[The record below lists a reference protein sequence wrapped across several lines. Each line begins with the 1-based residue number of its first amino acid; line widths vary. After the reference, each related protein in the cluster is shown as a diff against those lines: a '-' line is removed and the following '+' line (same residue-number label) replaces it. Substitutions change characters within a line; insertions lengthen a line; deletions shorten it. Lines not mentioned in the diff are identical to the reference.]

1 MDTFATGEEAKS
13 PTYYRVAWAIA
24 VGVVTAALL
33 FINESGIQAIQEVV
47 TIVALP
53 FFIMQ
58 GFIMVSLL
66 KGMGDDFAAEK
77 RVRTRRWGSRIPPKN
92 WKGPKTN
99 LLQATT
105 KTATKSKPR
114 NSNTKKATAGN

>member
-1 MDTFATGEEAKS
+1 M
-13 PTYYRVAWAIA
+13 
-24 VGVVTAALL
+24 GVVTAALL
-33 FINESGIQAIQEVV
+33 FINDAGIQAIQEVV

-77 RVRTRRWGSRIPPKN
+77 RLRTRRWEKTDTPEKLEQAENRPAPGYDKDGNEVEAPEFEYDEGDG
-92 WKGPKTN
+92 WKLT
-99 LLQATT
+99 
-105 KTATKSKPR
+105 
-114 NSNTKKATAGN
+114 GNVTVETDDDK